1 MFQADI
7 DTLKKNQ
14 WQIDSSKSNDRKL
27 TGTITAEDGQIM
39 MTSIPYQPGWSI
51 KVDGKRVDNLVE
63 EVKNEDGSTSLNNQS
78 GDSGQIV
85 VVDAMIG
92 LRLPAGT
99 HTVTMT
105 YTPPGW
111 WIGMGTLAGGI
122 ILIVLFWFGDR
133 KRYAAMLVAVEAE
146 KERERQQ
153 AKKRVKLK
161 SNNNKDKDD
170 SPEKLLEK
178 LEALHKEGILDDKE
192 FAAKKAEIE
201 K

>member
-1 MFQADI
+1 M
-7 DTLKKNQ
+7 
-14 WQIDSSKSNDRKL
+14 
-27 TGTITAEDGQIM
+27 
-39 MTSIPYQPGWSI
+39 
-51 KVDGKRVDNLVE
+51 
-63 EVKNEDGSTSLNNQS
+63 
-78 GDSGQIV
+78 
-85 VVDAMIG
+85 
-92 LRLPAGT
+92 
-99 HTVTMT
+99 
-105 YTPPGW
+105 
-111 WIGMGTLAGGI
+111 
-122 ILIVLFWFGDR
+122 LFWFGDR

-201 K
+201 KKKKANGKQT